1 MEQLIQELSQ
11 IQGVQNVKKK
21 GGPTLK
27 INLHSREQP
36 RKEVEKLMGDL
47 RKISPKIRDRLEK
60 ARENGEIKNWNW
72 TRKPEK
78 KYSETSV
85 GTSKVS
91 DRKPIGHEPAYYM
104 ISIQLED

>member
-1 MEQLIQELSQ
+1 MRELIRELTE
-11 IQGVQNVKKK
+11 IKGVKNVKKK

-27 INLHSREQP
+27 VNLHSREQP

-47 RKISPKIRDRLEK
+47 RKISPKIRNKLEE
-60 ARENGEIKNWNW
+60 ARKKGEIKNWNW

-85 GTSKVS
+85 GTTNVS
-91 DRKPIGHEPAYYM
+91 DRKPIGHEPSYYR
-104 ISIQLED
+104 ISVQE